1 MHAHNISARAAQM
14 QRCILGRDAKPSWK
28 VTKSKAVAG
37 PGDGTVLLGGAARV
51 TINLLLNGL
60 LSHILRSKLDSF
72 TSADRV

>member
-1 MHAHNISARAAQM
+1 M
-14 QRCILGRDAKPSWK
+14 
-28 VTKSKAVAG
+28 AG

-72 TSADRV
+72 TSADRVICSRLNGGELN

>member
-1 MHAHNISARAAQM
+1 M
-14 QRCILGRDAKPSWK
+14 
-28 VTKSKAVAG
+28 AG

-51 TINLLLNGL
+51 TINLLLINGL